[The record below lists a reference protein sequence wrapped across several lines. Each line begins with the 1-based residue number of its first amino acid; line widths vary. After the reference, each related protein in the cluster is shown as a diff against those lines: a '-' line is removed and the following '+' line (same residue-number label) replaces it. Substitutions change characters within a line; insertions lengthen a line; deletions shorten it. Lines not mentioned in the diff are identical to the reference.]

1 VRYPVRVVLYVLKP
15 GLPALTQM
23 SQRDLR
29 LSHIPVQLAMP
40 RRWRVRWPREMGGHA
55 QAMTIRVKVI
65 PRSARSE
72 IAGELPDGTL
82 EKLAHNGLAGR
93 GQLPRVSHS
102 FDAAPGACALS
113 K

>member
-1 VRYPVRVVLYVLKP
+1 
-15 GLPALTQM
+15 
-23 SQRDLR
+23 
-29 LSHIPVQLAMP
+29 
-40 RRWRVRWPREMGGHA
+40 
-55 QAMTIRVKVI
+55 MTIRVKVI